1 MKTDVEE
8 LTPTRVKLTV
18 EVPFDEL
25 KPNLDKAYKEISQQ
39 VRIKGFRPG
48 KVPAPLIDKYV
59 GRGAVL
65 QEAVNDALPELYGRA
80 VEESEI
86 FVLGQP
92 DVEVTELEDGT
103 QFAFTAEVD
112 IRPKFEVP
120 DYDGL
125 EVVVEDAEVTDEQV
139 GETIDNLRERF
150 ASLTGAER
158 AAEDGDFATI
168 DLVARIDGE
177 EIEDASTTGYSYE
190 VGSNSAIEGLDE
202 ALVGLAAGEDKTFTG
217 TLVGGE
223 HAGEEAEI
231 TVTVQSVKVKNLPDL
246 DDEFAQLASEFDT
259 IEELRE
265 DVRVRLGRQVKLQQL
280 SEARDKALEAL
291 LEKVDIPLPDKV
303 VEEEVDRRNQQLEQ
317 QLQMAGM
324 TRDDYLKEEEKTAE
338 EFDTEVADA
347 ARLAVKG
354 GFVLDQLAV
363 QEELNV
369 ENEELSEY
377 VVTQAMQMGVQP
389 QQLAEYLTQ
398 NNQLPAIVSEVLR
411 SKALNLV
418 VEHVTVKDESG
429 NEIDVDA
436 VQRELNGET
445 AQAEDAA
452 EDAADAEAEDG
463 AQEETPEETAE
474 AAAEEAPAGEAADE
488 QDAKTK
494 DA

>member
-125 EVVVEDAEVTDEQV
+125 EVVVEDAEVDDEQV
-139 GETIDNLRERF
+139 AETIDNLRERF

-202 ALVGLAAGEDKTFTG
+202 AIVGLAAGEDKTFTG

-259 IEELRE
+259 IDELRE

-291 LEKVDIPLPDKV
+291 LEKVDIPLPEKV
-303 VEEEVDRRNQQLEQ
+303 VDEEIDRRNQQLEQ

-324 TRDDYLKEEEKTAE
+324 TKDDYLKEEEKTAE

-377 VVTQAMQMGVQP
+377 VVSQAMQMGVQP

-445 AQAEDAA
+445 VQAEDAA
-452 EDAADAEAEDG
+452 DDAAEVQAEGG
-463 AQEETPEETAE
+463 APEEAPEEAAE
-474 AAAEEAPAGEAADE
+474 AAAEEAPADEAADE
-488 QDAKTK
+488 QDGKGK